1 MPEEIFKNCQ
11 IDFSKLI
18 TYGFQ
23 KEENNYVYQTT
34 IINDTFSLKVI
45 ITELQKVTVE
55 VYDLMTNFPYTN
67 YRVEKETGS
76 FVTKVREEIKETLL
90 DIKEKCAT
98 TSYFETAQANR
109 ITKKLIDKYHSYP
122 DFAWPKYPHYA
133 VFRNPQNQ
141 KWYGIIMKIKGE
153 KLKAEKGE
161 VEILN
166 VKLAPEKVTQY
177 LSYQGFYP
185 AYHMNKKNWLS
196 IILDETI
203 SDELILSLITE
214 SFEFTSTTTAWLV
227 PANPKYYD
235 LQKHFKKTPIIT
247 WKKAKEATLGD
258 EIYIYM
264 AKPYSAILYQ
274 CEVIKLKEDEM
285 QLKLIKEYDPKKYT
299 LENMKK
305 FGLKPVRSIRKIN
318 EKLCQKLAE

>member
-45 ITELQKVTVE
+45 ITEPQKVTVE

-109 ITKKLIDKYHSYP
+109 ITKKMIDKYHSYP

-153 KLKAEKGE
+153 KLKAKKGE

-177 LSYQGFYP
+177 LSYQVFYP

-285 QLKLIKEYDPKKYT
+285 ELKLIKEYDPKKYT
-299 LENMKK
+299 LENLKE
-305 FGLKPVRSIRKIN
+305 FGLKPVRSIRKMN